1 MGKRKAEADAE
12 YYAEDIGT
20 DDSERSED
28 SDSAGTSTED
38 FVVASSDESSEESGN

>member
-12 YYAEDIGT
+12 YFAEDIGA

-28 SDSAGTSTED
+28 CDSAGTSTED
-38 FVVASSDESSEESGN
+38 FVVTSSAESSEEC